1 MRNLPTG
8 TITLLFSDIEGSTHL
23 LQQLGDAYADLLTKC
38 RHLLRM
44 AFRVYLG
51 QEVDSQGDAFFV
63 VFTRAAD
70 AVSAAANAQR
80 TLASHPW
87 PQGAVVRVR
96 MGLHTGE
103 PQLASEGYVG
113 LDVHRA
119 ARIMSAGHGGQV
131 LLSQTTRDLVAHD
144 LPEGVSLQ
152 DLGEHRLK
160 DLVYPN
166 RLFQLRI
173 TGLPADFPPLRTLD
187 TNLHNL
193 PVPPTS
199 FIGRER
205 EVSTIYDLLRRSDV
219 RLLTLTGMAGV
230 GKTRLCLRVASNLG
244 EPFTDGVFF
253 VPLALV
259 NDVARVVPAITQALG
274 IGETGDQPLLER
286 LKAFLREKQLLLVL
300 DNFEQVV
307 DAALIVAELLVAC
320 PRLKVLVTSRAVLHV
335 QAEHVFSVSPLALP
349 DLAHLPELERLSQYA
364 AVDLFTQRARAARPD
379 FELTG
384 ANAAAVAAICVRL
397 DGLPLAIELAAA
409 RSKYFSPQAL
419 LARLEQDLVALAGG
433 ARDLPARQRTLR
445 DAIAWSYDLLD
456 TVEQKLFRRLAVFVN
471 GCTLQAVEH
480 VCARVNELEGD
491 VLESLEALV
500 DRSLLRQE
508 EEQAGGRLRYWML
521 QTLREYGLECL
532 AAEGET
538 EQVREAHALYYLD
551 WAQEAAANLVGAE
564 QAQWL
569 DYLEQ
574 DYGNLRAA
582 LAWLFEH
589 ASIDAGMAEQAI
601 HLCVSL
607 LEFWK
612 IRGYFSDGRAFL
624 EQTLAAGEGISAQ
637 IRAEAL
643 SGVGTL
649 ALLQDD
655 YDRAEVLLRE
665 SLALFR
671 EMEDRLGIARSLRT
685 LGSLAWARSSYSE
698 ARSLLEEALATY
710 KELGDKKD
718 MAYTREI
725 LARVFTA
732 QGDYAGARALHEAN
746 LLLYSAL
753 GERHYTDQTLY
764 YLAHVLFLSKGDQ
777 AKAYDL
783 AEESLSLF
791 KEVGH
796 KQSIGYALGL
806 LGQMH
811 LFQDEL
817 VRARQFSE
825 ESVAILKEI
834 GDQGGTAESLNCLAR
849 VTARQGNLA
858 AARALYEES
867 WAVLSELGVK
877 VQSAAC
883 LEGLGEVLAA
893 QGQPGRAVRLWGAA
907 AVLRAAIGAPIPP
920 VYRTS
925 YVQAVAAVRAR
936 LDETTFAAQWTAGR
950 IMPVEQALIA

>member
-1 MRNLPTG
+1 MRNLPAG

-23 LQQLGDAYADLLTKC
+23 LQQLSDAYAEVLTQC
-38 RHLLRM
+38 RHLRRA
-44 AFRVYLG
+44 AFHMYLG
-51 QEVDSQGDAFFV
+51 QEVDSQGDAFFF
-63 VFTRAAD
+63 VFTRAAA
-70 AVSAAANAQR
+70 AVSAAAHAQR
-80 TLASHPW
+80 TLAGHNW
-87 PQGAVVRVR
+87 PPGVTVRVR

-103 PQLASEGYVG
+103 PQLASEGYIG

-119 ARIMSAGHGGQV
+119 ARIMNAGHGGQV

-144 LPEGVSLQ
+144 LPGDVSLQ

-160 DLVYPN
+160 DLASPN
-166 RLFQLRI
+166 RLFHLVI
-173 TGLPADFPPLRTLD
+173 AGLPADFPPLRTLD
-187 TNLHNL
+187 TRLHNF

-199 FIGRER
+199 FIGREQ
-205 EVSTIYDLLRRSDV
+205 EASMAYDLLRRADV
-219 RLLTLTGMAGV
+219 RLLTLTGTAGV
-230 GKTRLCLRVASNLG
+230 GKTRLGLHVASNLRELFPG
-244 EPFTDGVFF
+244 GVFF

-259 NDVARVVPAITQALG
+259 NDAALVVPAIAQALG
-274 IGETGDQPLLER
+274 VGEIADQSLLER
-286 LKAFLREKQLLLVL
+286 LKVFLQEKQSLLVL

-307 DAALIVAELLVAC
+307 DAALVVAELLIAC
-320 PRLKVLVTSRAVLHV
+320 PRLKVLVTSRTVLHV
-335 QAEHVFSVSPLALP
+335 QAEHVFSVPPLALP
-349 DLAHLPELERLSQYA
+349 DLGRLPDLETLAQYA
-364 AVDLFTQRARAARPD
+364 AVNLFIQRARASRPD

-384 ANAAAVAAICVRL
+384 ANAAAVAGICVRL

-433 ARDLPARQRTLR
+433 ARDLPERQRTLR
-445 DAIAWSYDLLD
+445 GAITWSYDLLD
-456 TVEQKLFRRLAVFVN
+456 VEAQMLFRCLAVFVN
-471 GCTLQAVEH
+471 GCVLEAVEH
-480 VCARVNELEGD
+480 VYASLNDLEGD
-491 VLESLEALV
+491 ILEALEALV

-508 EEQAGGRLRYWML
+508 EQAGDRMRYWML

-532 AAEGET
+532 AAEGQI
-538 EQVREAHALYYLD
+538 EQVQEAHALYYLG
-551 WAQEAAANLVGAE
+551 WAQEAAANLSGAE
-564 QAQWL
+564 QARWL

-574 DYGNLRAA
+574 EYGNLRAA
-582 LAWLFEH
+582 LTWLLEH
-589 ASIDAGMAEQAI
+589 ARAGAEKAI
-601 HLCVSL
+601 RLCVAL

-612 IRGYFSDGRAFL
+612 IRGYFTEGRDFL
-624 EQTLAAGEGISAQ
+624 EQALATSQGISAQ
-637 IRAEAL
+637 MRAEAL
-643 SGVGTL
+643 SGAGTL

-671 EMEDRLGIARSLRT
+671 EMGDRLGIARSLRT

-718 MAYTREI
+718 MAYTRGI

-732 QGDYAGARALHEAN
+732 QGDYAGARVLHEAN
-746 LLLYSAL
+746 LLPYSAL
-753 GERHYTDQTLY
+753 GERHYTDQALY

-811 LFQDEL
+811 LSQDEL

-849 VTARQGNLA
+849 LTARQGNLA

-883 LEGLGEVLAA
+883 LEGLGEVVAA
-893 QGQPGRAVRLWGAA
+893 QGEPGWAVRPWGAA

-925 YVQAVAAVRAR
+925 YVQAVAAARAL
-936 LDETTFAAQWTAGR
+936 LDETTFAAQWAAGR
-950 IMPVEQALIA
+950 TIPVKQALIV